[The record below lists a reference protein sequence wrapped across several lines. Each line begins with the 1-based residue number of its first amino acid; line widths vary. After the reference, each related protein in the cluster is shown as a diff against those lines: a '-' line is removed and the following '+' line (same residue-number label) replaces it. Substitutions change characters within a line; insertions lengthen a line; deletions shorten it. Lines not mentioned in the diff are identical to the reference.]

1 MSKVSMEISLNKI
14 KEIIENPPSF
24 IKKAQESVDISCNP
38 LLCGFQLFVFDIN
51 DPQLTTLYTFAVRQ
65 YSYMESIIDILEK
78 RFVDGKYKVVSFIW
92 SIGTLASAML
102 ENLLQFA
109 FVSDDFNERSRLFY
123 NFSTIQDLEN
133 YPTNKIVDGC
143 EIDKIILK
151 NVRVICERYKKKN
164 AKFVSDADYTNRE
177 NYVADWYMNI
187 VPNLRTLAAAI
198 KLGLINGGKSVDWNS
213 LYLNYYHYL
222 CDFKHIGWQKTCV
235 SGDIVG
241 AKDMVLQIM
250 NVAVFSFIVLNKII
264 IYICEEKY
272 HPFTHAEELK
282 KSIEVLK
289 NKISE
294 YEGLFI

>member
-1 MSKVSMEISLNKI
+1 MPKVSMDKSLNKI

-24 IKKAQESVDISCNP
+24 IQKAQESVDISCNP
-38 LLCGFQLFVFDIN
+38 LLCSFQLYVFDVN

-78 RFVDGKYKVVSFIW
+78 RFVDGKYKVISFIW

-109 FVSDDFNERSRLFY
+109 FVSDDFKERSKLFH
-123 NFSTIQDLEN
+123 NFSTIQDLEK
-133 YPTNKIVDGC
+133 YPTNKIVGGC

-151 NVRVICERYKKKN
+151 DVQSIYAAYKKTK
-164 AKFVSDADYTNRE
+164 AKFISDADYTNRD
-177 NYVADWYMNI
+177 NYIADWYMNI
-187 VPNLRTLAAAI
+187 VPSLRLLAAEI
-198 KLGLINGGKSVDWNS
+198 KLDLINGGKPVDWKS

-235 SGDIVG
+235 SGDIGG

-250 NVAVFSFIVLNKII
+250 NSAVFSFMVLNKII

-272 HPFTHAEELK
+272 HPFTHSEELK
-282 KSIEVLK
+282 ESIEMLK
-289 NKISE
+289 IKIDE
-294 YEGLFI
+294 YDKLFI

>member
-1 MSKVSMEISLNKI
+1 MPKVSMEKSLNKI

-38 LLCGFQLFVFDIN
+38 LLCNFQLYVFDVN

-65 YSYMESIIDILEK
+65 YSYMESIIDILER

-109 FVSDDFNERSRLFY
+109 FVSDDFNNRSRLFH

-133 YPTNKIVDGC
+133 YPTNKIVGGC

-151 NVRVICERYKKKN
+151 DVQSICEVYKKTK
-164 AKFVSDADYTNRE
+164 AKFVSDADYTNRD
-177 NYVADWYMNI
+177 NYIADWYMNLA
-187 VPNLRTLAAAI
+187 PNLRSLAAEI
-198 KLGLINGGKSVDWNS
+198 KLNLINGGKIVDWKS

-235 SGDIVG
+235 SGDIGSV
-241 AKDMVLQIM
+241 KDMVLQIM
-250 NVAVFSFIVLNKII
+250 NSAVFSFMVLNKII

-272 HPFTHAEELK
+272 HPSTHSEELK
-282 KSIEVLK
+282 KSIEMLT
-289 NKISE
+289 NKIDE
-294 YEGLFI
+294 YDKLFT

>member
-1 MSKVSMEISLNKI
+1 MSKVSMETSLNKI
-14 KEIIENPPSF
+14 KEIIANPPSF

-38 LLCGFQLFVFDIN
+38 LLCGFQLFVFDIK

-133 YPTNKIVDGC
+133 YPTNKIVDGY
-143 EIDKIILK
+143 EIDKVILT
-151 NVRVICERYKKKN
+151 NVRTFCAAYKKKR
-164 AKFVSDADYTNRE
+164 AKLVSDVDYTNRE
-177 NYVADWYMNI
+177 NYVADWYMNL
-187 VPNLRTLAAAI
+187 VPNLKYLAAEI
-198 KLGLINGGKSVDWNS
+198 NLNLINGGKTVDWKS
-213 LYLNYYHYL
+213 LYINYYHYL

-235 SGDIVG
+235 SGDIAG

-250 NVAVFSFIVLNKII
+250 NMAAFSFIVLNKII

-272 HPFTHAEELK
+272 HPSTHAEELK
-282 KSIEVLK
+282 KSIEMLK
-289 NKISE
+289 NKIAE
-294 YEGLFI
+294 YERLFI